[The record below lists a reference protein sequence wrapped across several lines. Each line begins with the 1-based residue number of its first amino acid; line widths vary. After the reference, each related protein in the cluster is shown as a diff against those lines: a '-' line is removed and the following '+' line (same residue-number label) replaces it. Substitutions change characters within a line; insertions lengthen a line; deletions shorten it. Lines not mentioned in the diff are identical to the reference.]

1 MTEDRKL
8 RILAAVVDEYIRT
21 GEPVGSKA
29 IASMPGMKVSS
40 ATVRNDMAVLESLGY
55 LEQPHTSAGRVP
67 TYQGLRLYVEKL
79 MPQTLLSE
87 DDKKMLDEV
96 IEKTDPSEDAL
107 IDSASRVLSELTN
120 CTAVANIS
128 PKYTVIT
135 KIDAIPTGRRMYVL
149 LMITSSGNI
158 RNKVCRLEFDLSH
171 EQLEFFTEFMTRN
184 LSGISVDSL
193 SDDMIK
199 ELAAAMGAYTMSLSP
214 LLGAVKDLAR
224 AFSGN
229 DVRMTGEK
237 NLLSRKDVDPQEII
251 RFLEQRNELSS
262 LLDESFGGLRVI
274 FGGDSMVISNSSML
288 VAPIMKGERAAGS
301 LSLIG
306 PVRLDYKKVIP
317 YLEYLTEKIS
327 KVLTENNEEY
337 RLITVDN
344 NDEQVPALTEQEDQ
358 S

>member
-1 MTEDRKL
+1 MTDDRKL

-29 IASMPGMKVSS
+29 VASMPGMKVSS
-40 ATVRNDMAVLESLGY
+40 ATVRNDMAVLEGLGY
-55 LEQPHTSAGRVP
+55 LEQPHTSAGRIP

-79 MPQTLLSE
+79 MPATLLT
-87 DDKKMLDEV
+87 DDEKRMLDEV
-96 IEKTDPSEDAL
+96 IETTDPSEDAL
-107 IDSASRVLSELTN
+107 IESASKALAELTN

-158 RNKVCRLEFDLSH
+158 RNKVCRLEFDLTH

-193 SDDMIK
+193 SDDMIR
-199 ELAAAMGAYTMSLSP
+199 ELASAMGAYTMSLSP
-214 LLGAVKDLAR
+214 LLGAVKEMAR
-224 AFSGN
+224 TFSGS
-229 DVRMTGEK
+229 DVKMTGEK

-251 RFLEQRNELSS
+251 RFLEQRSELAA
-262 LLDESFGGLRVI
+262 LLDESFGGLRVM
-274 FGGDSMVISNSSML
+274 FGGDSVVISNSSML
-288 VAPIMKGERAAGS
+288 VSPIMKGERTAGT

-317 YLEYLTEKIS
+317 YLEYLTDKIS
-327 KVLTENNEEY
+327 RILTENNEEY
-337 RLITVDN
+337 RLITV
-344 NDEQVPALTEQEDQ
+344 NDEERGLTLTKTEV
-358 S
+358 